1 MSRIV
6 EFASFGAPEV
16 LKFKEVSDPRPA
28 AGEVLIR
35 VKAIGL
41 NRAESMWRHDE
52 YIETAKL
59 PARLGYEAAGTID
72 ALGKGVEGF
81 EIGEPVNVI
90 PNFSMNAYATYAS

>member
-28 AGEVLIR
+28 AGEVRIR

-41 NRAESMWRHDE
+41 NRAESAE
-52 YIETAKL
+52 
-59 PARLGYEAAGTID
+59 PNAASS
-72 ALGKGVEGF
+72 VR
-81 EIGEPVNVI
+81 
-90 PNFSMNAYATYAS
+90 

>member
-28 AGEVLIR
+28 AGEVRIR

-41 NRAESMWRHDE
+41 NRAEIMWRHDE

-59 PARLGYEAAGTID
+59 PARLGDEAAGTID
-72 ALGKGVEGF
+72 APSTKESAAGCF
-81 EIGEPVNVI
+81 TIEPTGMTI
-90 PNFSMNAYATYAS
+90 SSA